1 MYVEVSKEMDAK
13 LKNASKTLGFDEEQL
28 VERALLLYLDA
39 LEKQV
44 ELKKELM
51 AWDKISDEDLT
62 NFEENL
68 K

>member
-1 MYVEVSKEMDAK
+1 MYVEVSKEMDKK

-44 ELKKELM
+44 ELKKELL
-51 AWDKISDEDLT
+51 AWDRMSDEDLA